1 MYSLSMSAARSL
13 ENATVM
19 DQGSLIQQMFDD
31 GLALKKHVSYAESNG
46 QLFVEENEEENSEVS
61 FLKSLTKKQKK
72 ALLKYVPTYY
82 I

>member
-19 DQGSLIQQMFDD
+19 DQNSLIQQMFDD
-31 GLALKKHVSYAESNG
+31 GLAMKKHINSAESNVHLLVG
-46 QLFVEENEEENSEVS
+46 NNEEDDSEAS

-72 ALLKYVPTYY
+72 ALLK
-82 I
+82 

>member
-19 DQGSLIQQMFDD
+19 DQNSLIQQMFDD
-31 GLALKKHVSYAESNG
+31 GLALKKHVNPTECN
-46 QLFVEENEEENSEVS
+46 ENLLIEEENSEAS

-72 ALLKYVPTYY
+72 ALLK
-82 I
+82 

>member
-19 DQGSLIQQMFDD
+19 DQNSLIQQMFDD
-31 GLALKKHVSYAESNG
+31 GLALKKHINPTDSNAH
-46 QLFVEENEEENSEVS
+46 LFVEEDEEENSEAS

-72 ALLKYVPTYY
+72 ALLK
-82 I
+82 